1 MEWLKFE
8 KNTELAWQWPLV
20 RSPQKRELRSAVY
33 YHSPEKECEPL
44 RTESAQLD
52 DVPSADLILEHD
64 AAARK

>member
-1 MEWLKFE
+1 MAQIRE
-8 KNTELAWQWPLV
+8 KHRVGVAVTVGTIATKT
-20 RSPQKRELRSAVY
+20 RIRSAVY

-52 DVPSADLILEHD
+52 DVPSADFILEHD